1 LQNDRYAHKIK
12 EIMNFKADD
21 YEILLYFDFHIMT
34 VMHIKSRRLWI
45 LKQTIMKFCCTS
57 TFIYC

>member
-21 YEILLYFDFHIMT
+21 YEILLYFDFHILL
-34 VMHIKSRRLWI
+34 VE
-45 LKQTIMKFCCTS
+45 FCCTS